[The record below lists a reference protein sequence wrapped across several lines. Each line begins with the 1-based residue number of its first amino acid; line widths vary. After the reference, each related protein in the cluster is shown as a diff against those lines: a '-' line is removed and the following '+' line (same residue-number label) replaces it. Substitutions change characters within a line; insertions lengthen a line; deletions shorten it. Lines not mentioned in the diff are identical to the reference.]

1 MKALL
6 ITFLAVSLLTSPAR
20 SQDATKN
27 EADSKAKETS
37 TKTTGASSREN
48 SARAKEKASVPEEK
62 ELSPAEKAARAA
74 ARRRGEIVFDDLKF
88 DIEKGGKFERE
99 MLTKDIESFNKR
111 TIRIRGYMYPTF
123 QQEGITEFVL
133 VRDNQ
138 ECCFGPGA
146 AIFDCIRIKM
156 DKGKT
161 TKFSVRPIAVKG
173 KFEIEEFRMPD
184 GMLAAIYKITA
195 TEVR

>member
-1 MKALL
+1 MMKASL
-6 ITFLAVSLLTSPAR
+6 IVCLAVSFLALPPGQDDSNKDKKEEPKAKSPVSEKSTAGSRAAAR
-20 SQDATKN
+20 SKAADTKQ
-27 EADSKAKETS
+27 
-37 TKTTGASSREN
+37 
-48 SARAKEKASVPEEK
+48 P
-62 ELSPAEKAARAA
+62 ELSPAEKAARLA
-74 ARRRGEIVFDDLKF
+74 ARRRGELVFDDLKF
-88 DIEKGGKFERE
+88 DIEKGGKFERK

-156 DKGKT
+156 AKGKS

-195 TEVR
+195 TDVR

>member
-1 MKALL
+1 MRSLVTACIVFCALANS
-6 ITFLAVSLLTSPAR
+6 LAG
-20 SQDATKN
+20 QEK
-27 EADSKAKETS
+27 
-37 TKTTGASSREN
+37 
-48 SARAKEKASVPEEK
+48 KASDTKAARPKSQTKSEQP
-62 ELSPAEKAARAA
+62 ELSPAEKAARLA
-74 ARRRGEIVFDDLKF
+74 ARRRGELIFDDLKF
-88 DIEKGGKFERE
+88 DIEKGGKFQRK

-123 QQEGITEFVL
+123 QQEGIKEFVL

-195 TEVR
+195 TDVR

>member
-6 ITFLAVSLLTSPAR
+6 IACLAVSVLTSP
-20 SQDATKN
+20 STGQDSVKDKKSDAS
-27 EADSKAKETS
+27 EAKLSPAPKSTS
-37 TKTTGASSREN
+37 DEKSTTAQQ
-48 SARAKEKASVPEEK
+48 P
-62 ELSPAEKAARAA
+62 ELSPAEKAARLA
-74 ARRRGEIVFDDLKF
+74 ARRRGELVFDDLKF
-88 DIEKGGKFERE
+88 DIEKGGKFERK

-146 AIFDCIRIKM
+146 AIFDCIRVKM
-156 DKGKT
+156 AKGKS

-195 TEVR
+195 TDVR